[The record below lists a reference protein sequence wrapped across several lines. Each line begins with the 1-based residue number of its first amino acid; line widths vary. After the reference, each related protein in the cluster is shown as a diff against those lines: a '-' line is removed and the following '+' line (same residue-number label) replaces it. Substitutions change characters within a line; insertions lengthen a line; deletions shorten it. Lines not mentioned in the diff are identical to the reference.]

1 MLIKRRTAHPLTEQD
16 VTPEA
21 VYQDRRLILKG
32 LGLGAA
38 TLAFPTQ
45 AGVLDLLRGKEDK
58 CDN

>member
-1 MLIKRRTAHPLTEQD
+1 MLIKRRAAHPLTEQD

-38 TLAFPTQ
+38 T
-45 AGVLDLLRGKEDK
+45 
-58 CDN
+58 